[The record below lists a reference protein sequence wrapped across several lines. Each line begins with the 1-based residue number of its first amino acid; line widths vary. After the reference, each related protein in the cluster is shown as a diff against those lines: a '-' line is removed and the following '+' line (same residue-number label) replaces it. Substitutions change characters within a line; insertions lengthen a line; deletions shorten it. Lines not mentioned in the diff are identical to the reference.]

1 MSRRWILLGMQG
13 ALILTSLFTVGCN
26 GLSHRKFWGGKDG
39 ERKPGLSRSVRPSSE
54 EETKEEVEET
64 EHTGWKAPITDA
76 AFALDAELNE
86 HPMAL
91 ASATEPVA
99 DSAAA
104 SQASAIP
111 ESAQVFGTVLPIRG
125 NDFEREVLESD
136 APVLVD
142 FYAPWCGPC
151 KKMAPVLDQF
161 AVETPHVKVV
171 KVDIEEAPRIAKKYD
186 VKSVPTLLVFK
197 KGEVTAEHNR
207 LATRKKMD
215 EMIAQ

>member
-13 ALILTSLFTVGCN
+13 TLILTSLFTVGCN

-39 ERKPGLSRSVRPSSE
+39 ERKPGLSQTVRP
-54 EETKEEVEET
+54 TKEVEKEEET

-86 HPMAL
+86 HPTAL
-91 ASATEPVA
+91 ASAIEPAA
-99 DSAAA
+99 DSTAV

-111 ESAQVFGTVLPIRG
+111 ASAQVFGTVLPISG

-142 FYAPWCGPC
+142 FYASWCGPC

-161 AVETPHVKVV
+161 AAETPNVKVV

-197 KGEVTAEHNR
+197 SGEVTAEHNR